1 MSGGWPGELFLGE
14 TGVLEVGLVWL
25 VLPTLSP
32 AGVQRESF
40 FIEGAILLM
49 APALENS
56 PNHPQSV
63 VPCRLSLAK
72 PLLFRGTFLWIG
84 LFVSFG
90 CSFVTILKH
99 LHSVDILLPRLSW
112 FLSLWT

>member
-1 MSGGWPGELFLGE
+1 M
-14 TGVLEVGLVWL
+14 EVGLVWL

-40 FIEGAILLM
+40 FTEGAVLLM

-56 PNHPQSV
+56 PSHPRSV

-72 PLLFRGTFLWIG
+72 PLLFCGTFLWIG
-84 LFVSFG
+84 LF
-90 CSFVTILKH
+90 
-99 LHSVDILLPRLSW
+99 LLDVVL
-112 FLSLWT
+112 